1 MSDHAVQSDHD
12 SDGMGRQSTH
22 SHQSVWMA
30 HWKHSIYKPETNGHD
45 LSSIHYQC
53 RENDGDIKQHGPES
67 LPVISESSKGFRE
80 VSESRTVNIM
90 NDSLKPS
97 SINFRKERLE
107 SQSFPMFN
115 LSENRGSRMSQKNV
129 TSCSGVVSEMGTS
142 SREFRPE
149 GISSDLEQQ
158 LHSHESLLKKSL
170 AISTSNQ
177 HDAGPSSKIVPFI
190 YNKGKTPIHSFVC
203 GQEEIHQSSSVV
215 ASKDHLTKAKFQSY
229 STMPLIN
236 KDKLYNPIDFRRYG
250 TSSSLR
256 QNNLSLLLHNP
267 TASNNQV
274 PVCVGKLSEKMQK
287 GSGTRLFPDWN
298 CPLDASKSETLFRNF
313 YSVPRIPLSLQ
324 DAETM
329 RMCAT
334 VDSAKE
340 LSPSPE
346 YSQTTHSFLI
356 TKKTDVN
363 LSEGGERFKDSTFST
378 NVDGKMVH
386 KFLNLSPGLGLGF
399 HAQQSLKLE
408 PLQSSTDSE
417 EKENFG
423 DAKTDAV
430 CLKNESSADTDTMDM
445 DVFEKGHLSGVVSSP
460 NDKIVKRDRISSTL
474 QAEIASSREET
485 GGGLPKTELPDIN
498 KELPSLPAVASSVED
513 RETSSSR
520 TQSLDVEDLLS
531 HAELPTNSKSGASPD
546 GLEVSDPS
554 SRWVKRLKPSASGS
568 SPYGTKSS
576 KLEEACSHEKVN
588 RFFSKIVR
596 GSVTSSEPTMSK
608 RPGKEQTA
616 LDQTTMLLRNGKS
629 SSSESERKSQDIS
642 LANPW
647 IQRLCHQRAASPMKK
662 NQNREAVVVCEPQ
675 KLNATLD
682 EFQKKQ
688 FPSIAAMAMMGK
700 ALNSIRPC
708 GFTKKGPYVV
718 WQT

>member
-1 MSDHAVQSDHD
+1 MSDHAVQSDND

-30 HWKHSIYKPETNGHD
+30 HWKLSSYKPETHGHD
-45 LSSIHYQC
+45 PSSIHYQC
-53 RENDGDIKQHGPES
+53 RENDGDIKQHAPES
-67 LPVISESSKGFRE
+67 PPGISESSKGFRE
-80 VSESRTVNIM
+80 VSESRTV
-90 NDSLKPS
+90 SLKPS

-115 LSENRGSRMSQKNV
+115 LSENRESRMPQKNV
-129 TSCSGVVSEMGTS
+129 TSCAGVVSEMRTS
-142 SREFRPE
+142 SREFHPE
-149 GISSDLEQQ
+149 GISGNLEQQQ
-158 LHSHESLLKKSL
+158 LHSHESLEKKSL
-170 AISTSNQ
+170 AIPTSYQ
-177 HDAGPSSKIVPFI
+177 HDVGPSSKIVPFI
-190 YNKGKTPIHSFVC
+190 YNKGKTPIHSFLY
-203 GQEEIHQSSSVV
+203 GQDEIHQSSSVV
-215 ASKDHLTKAKFQSY
+215 ASKDNFTNAKFQSY
-229 STMPLIN
+229 STTPVIN
-236 KDKLYNPIDFRRYG
+236 EDKLYNPIDFRRYG

-267 TASNNQV
+267 SPSNNQV
-274 PVCVGKLSEKMQK
+274 PVCVGKLSEKVQN
-287 GSGTRLFPDWN
+287 GSGTRLFSDWN
-298 CPLDASKSETLFRNF
+298 SPLDTSKSETLFRNF
-313 YSVPRIPLSLQ
+313 YSGPRIPLSLH

-329 RMCAT
+329 RICAT

-378 NVDGKMVH
+378 NFEGKMVH
-386 KFLNLSPGLGLGF
+386 KFLNLSSGFGF

-417 EKENFG
+417 GKENFG

-460 NDKIVKRDRISSTL
+460 KNKIVKRSLISSTL
-474 QAEIASSREET
+474 QAAIASSREET

-498 KELPSLPAVASSVED
+498 EELPALPAVASSVED

-520 TQSLDVEDLLS
+520 TQSLDVEHLLS
-531 HAELPTNSKSGASPD
+531 HAELPTNSKSCTFPD
-546 GLEVSDPS
+546 GLEVCDPS

-568 SPYGTKSS
+568 SPYGTKGS
-576 KLEEACSHEKVN
+576 KMEEACSHEKVN
-588 RFFSKIVR
+588 RFFSKIMR
-596 GSVTSSEPTMSK
+596 GGVSSSEPTMSK
-608 RPGKEQTA
+608 RPGKEQTS
-616 LDQTTMLLRNGKS
+616 LDQTTVLLRNGKS
-629 SSSESERKSQDIS
+629 SSIESERKSQDIS

-662 NQNREAVVVCEPQ
+662 NREAVVVCEPQ

-682 EFQKKQ
+682 EFAKEAVSKHCCY
-688 FPSIAAMAMMGK
+688 G
-700 ALNSIRPC
+700 ND
-708 GFTKKGPYVV
+708 GKGPEQYTTM
-718 WQT
+718 WI

>member
-12 SDGMGRQSTH
+12 SDGMGRRFTQ

-30 HWKHSIYKPETNGHD
+30 HWKLSSYKPETHGHD
-45 LSSIHYQC
+45 PSSIHYQC
-53 RENDGDIKQHGPES
+53 RGNDGDIKQHRPES
-67 LPVISESSKGFRE
+67 LPGISESSKGFRE

-97 SINFRKERLE
+97 SINFGKERLE

-115 LSENRGSRMSQKNV
+115 LSENRERRMSQKNV
-129 TSCSGVVSEMGTS
+129 TSCAGVVSEMGTS
-142 SREFRPE
+142 SREFHPE
-149 GISSDLEQQ
+149 GISANLEQQ
-158 LHSHESLLKKSL
+158 QLNSHESLLKKSL

-177 HDAGPSSKIVPFI
+177 HDVGSSSKIVPFI

-203 GQEEIHQSSSVV
+203 RQEEIHQSSSVV
-215 ASKDHLTKAKFQSY
+215 ASKDHLTNAKFQSY
-229 STMPLIN
+229 STTPLIN

-267 TASNNQV
+267 SASNNQV
-274 PVCVGKLSEKMQK
+274 PVCVGKLSEKMQN
-287 GSGTRLFPDWN
+287 GSGTGLFPDWN

-313 YSVPRIPLSLQ
+313 YSIPRIPLSLQ

-329 RMCAT
+329 RICTT

-378 NVDGKMVH
+378 NFDGKMVH
-386 KFLNLSPGLGLGF
+386 KFLNLSPGFGF

-417 EKENFG
+417 GKENFG

-460 NDKIVKRDRISSTL
+460 KNKIVKSGLISSTL

-485 GGGLPKTELPDIN
+485 GGGLTKTELPDIN
-498 KELPSLPAVASSVED
+498 EELPALPAVDSSVED

-520 TQSLDVEDLLS
+520 TQSLDVEHLLS
-531 HAELPTNSKSGASPD
+531 HAELPTNSKSGAFPD
-546 GLEVSDPS
+546 GVEVSDPS

-576 KLEEACSHEKVN
+576 KMEEACSHEKVN
-588 RFFSKIVR
+588 RFFSKIMR
-596 GSVTSSEPTMSK
+596 DGVTSSESTMSK
-608 RPGKEQTA
+608 HPGKERTA
-616 LDQTTMLLRNGKS
+616 VDQTTVLLRNGES
-629 SSSESERKSQDIS
+629 SSSESERKSRDIS

-647 IQRLCHQRAASPMKK
+647 IRRLCHQRAASPMKK
-662 NQNREAVVVCEPQ
+662 NSEAVVVCEPQ

-688 FPSIAAMAMMGK
+688 FPSVAAMAMMGK